1 MKLTDIIMRP
11 VITEKSHRIIGEQ
24 NIYTLAVNAEAN
36 KNQIKQAVEELFTV
50 DVIGM
55 NIVKVKAKT
64 KVAGKSRREIKSKAF
79 KKALVKLKKGQKIN
93 LFDVEQK

>member
-1 MKLTDIIMRP
+1 MKLTDIIIKP
-11 VITEKSHRIIGEQ
+11 VITEKSHRYIGEQ
-24 NIYTLAVNAEAN
+24 NVYTLAVDADAN
-36 KNQIKQAVEELFTV
+36 KNQIKQAVEELFSV

-55 NIVKVKAKT
+55 NIIKVKAKT
-64 KVAGKSRREIKSKAF
+64 KKAGKARRDIKTAAF